1 MVFLCIVLKKY
12 FVVLCPTKFLV
23 GTFVSQREESVLQL
37 LPASFT
43 KSFLYLYPL
52 LESMIWTMAGDDV
65 TTPPVYLGNCGGV
78 QVPYMGEETTPSL
91 FFPMEVL
98 FMYFFWS

>member
-1 MVFLCIVLKKY
+1 MQTFNLTGELKDMPYSEYYLVMLYVINRTLVGMVFLCIVLKKY

-65 TTPPVYLGNCGGV
+65 TT
-78 QVPYMGEETTPSL
+78 
-91 FFPMEVL
+91 
-98 FMYFFWS
+98 